1 MFVTLLCAAKVKAYE
16 LRSRSKQE
24 LLATLKELKG
34 ELAGLRVA
42 KVTGGAPNKLSKI
55 KVVRKNIARVLTVYR
70 QSQLAAIRSK
80 AAEDSKNGGKV
91 CGCMDACMHVITPP
105 TMNSRLL
112 GATGGIWAHQLTDL
126 PLVWH
131 VVAMHSWCGPC
142 MRAVC
147 MLVPWAVNSM
157 PCGIAV
163 ACSN

>member
-91 CGCMDACMHVITPP
+91 CGCMDACMHVMHTTNNEQQVIGC
-105 TMNSRLL
+105 NRRHL
-112 GATGGIWAHQLTDL
+112 GTSTDRPAAGL
-126 PLVWH
+126 
-131 VVAMHSWCGPC
+131 
-142 MRAVC
+142 
-147 MLVPWAVNSM
+147 
-157 PCGIAV
+157 
-163 ACSN
+163 ACCSYA

>member
-1 MFVTLLCAAKVKAYE
+1 MLVTLLRAAKVKAYE

-24 LLATLKELKG
+24 LLAALKELKG

-91 CGCMDACMHVITPP
+91 CGRMHACVSCTPP
-105 TMNSRLL
+105 TVYSRL
-112 GATGGIWAHQLTDL
+112 
-126 PLVWH
+126 
-131 VVAMHSWCGPC
+131 S
-142 MRAVC
+142 
-147 MLVPWAVNSM
+147 
-157 PCGIAV
+157 
-163 ACSN
+163 